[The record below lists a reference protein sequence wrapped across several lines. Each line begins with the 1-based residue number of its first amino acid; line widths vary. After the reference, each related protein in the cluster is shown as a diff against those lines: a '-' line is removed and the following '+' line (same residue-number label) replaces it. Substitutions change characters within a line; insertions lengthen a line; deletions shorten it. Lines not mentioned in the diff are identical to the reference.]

1 MSILNSARYS
11 GDVRPTHGTIPLTS
25 ASLGADGRGAPVPTV
40 PPRRAAP
47 VVSAGIPL
55 YRPCH
60 VRSTPAPSVDVV
72 IEADAPGFHT
82 RYGESGA
89 A

>member
-60 VRSTPAPSVDVV
+60 ERPTPATSVDVG